1 MASQIIAK
9 LIELAYNG
17 VQSDLADHEIEDRLI
32 DELVGKS
39 LDFTTEQGDKGTI
52 LFHSI
57 GQGKHQPSTVVCLQ
71 VTGIEFQQEPK
82 RLSRDMSYIF
92 YKAFGEEFLHNGTK
106 FLITTPAVQKL
117 GPSNIL
123 IEFVMFG
130 NTIHQIN
137 RCLAIFAE
145 VIRKHQSELH
155 LSAINMYDHTGSDS
169 GDGLDVSLEEPIDHS
184 VSQDTPMEYL
194 SAVSSEEVYIEEYIR
209 YIDGEDREFRGMI
222 DNRNTFAE
230 SEFK

>member
-9 LIELAYNG
+9 LIELAYNV

-32 DELVGKS
+32 GELVGKS
-39 LDFTTEQGDKGTI
+39 LDFTTEQGEEGTI

-71 VTGIEFQQEPK
+71 AKGVEFQQEPG
-82 RLSRDMSYIF
+82 RLSHDMSYIF

-106 FLITTPAVQKL
+106 FLITTPAVQTL

-155 LSAINMYDHTGSDS
+155 QTAIDMYDQAGNEWDDS
-169 GDGLDVSLEEPIDHS
+169 PDISLEDPIDNS
-184 VSQDTPMEYL
+184 ITQETPMEYL
-194 SAVSSEEVYIEEYIR
+194 STISSEEVYIEEYIK
-209 YIDGEDREFRGMI
+209 YIDGEDKEFREMI